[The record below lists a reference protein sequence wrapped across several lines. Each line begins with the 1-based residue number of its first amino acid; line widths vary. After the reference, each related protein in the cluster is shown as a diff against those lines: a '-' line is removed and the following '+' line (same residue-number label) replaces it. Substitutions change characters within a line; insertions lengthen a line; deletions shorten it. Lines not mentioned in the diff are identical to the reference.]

1 LIEQLCAALAA
12 ARRDRDTARTLRS
25 STFVSDLRN
34 RELELRREEL
44 AA

>member
-1 LIEQLCAALAA
+1 LVEQLRAAPAA
-12 ARRDRDTARTLRS
+12 ARRDRDTRRTLRS

-34 RELELRREEL
+34 RELEMRREDL